1 MDGELPSEGSR
12 HPRGDARPARWPM
25 TDPRTTTEA
34 RRTDA
39 QQPLLKR
46 VRIAYGQPQSVS
58 AWTYREGPKHGRRS
72 IHVEIITLQ
81 GEAIQ
86 VVVTAPGGASARHT
100 S

>member
-1 MDGELPSEGSR
+1 
-12 HPRGDARPARWPM
+12 M
-25 TDPRTTTEA
+25 TDPRIITDT
-34 RRTDA
+34 RRKDA

-86 VVVTAPGGASARHT
+86 VVVTVPR
-100 S
+100 

>member
-1 MDGELPSEGSR
+1 
-12 HPRGDARPARWPM
+12 M
-25 TDPRTTTEA
+25 TDPRIITNT
-34 RRTDA
+34 RRKDA
-39 QQPLLKR
+39 QRLLKR

-86 VVVTAPGGASARHT
+86 VVVTVPR
-100 S
+100 